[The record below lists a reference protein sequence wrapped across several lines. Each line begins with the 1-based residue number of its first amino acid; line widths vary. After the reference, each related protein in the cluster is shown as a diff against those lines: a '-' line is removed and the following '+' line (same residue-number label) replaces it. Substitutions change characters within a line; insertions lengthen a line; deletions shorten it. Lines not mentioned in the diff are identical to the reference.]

1 VSARTTKATDGTT
14 DSNSDGAA
22 PTTEGTPDDLDR
34 VTHGA
39 GEGSGEDAGDDLR
52 EGTGEVT
59 SGRITPVERLFFLSV
74 ALLALW
80 VGSFGAFAPRSV
92 DWALPWLVPP
102 LHARFLGA
110 MYLSGAVFMIGAT
123 VARRWSAIRVVVP
136 MCAIWT
142 GLLLLVSLLHLPEF
156 DWRKQ
161 QVWIWFGA
169 YLVFPAGAALIAWR
183 RRHDRSNSPGPS
195 LPPWLRAYLVGQ
207 AVVVLPLAGALL
219 LFPAAVAPVWPWPI
233 TPLLAHLYSA
243 PFFSFGLGALLA
255 TRQRALA
262 DVRLYVLATFV
273 FAAGVLVASVVHR
286 ALFSTADLS
295 DWLWFYAFVY
305 ATLALGAATLQA
317 FRPTPPARR
326 LARPKSEVRRP
337 TSQVEPAGGS
347 GQGGVGDVG
356 PGTWDL
362 GPGT

>member
-14 DSNSDGAA
+14 DRRSDGAA
-22 PTTEGTPDDLDR
+22 GADLATEGTTDDLDR

-39 GEGSGEDAGDDLR
+39 GEGPGDDLR

-59 SGRITPVERLFFLSV
+59 SGRITPAERLFFLSV

-219 LFPAAVAPVWPWPI
+219 LSPAAVATVWPWAI

-243 PFFSFGLGALLA
+243 PFFSFGVGALLA
-255 TRQRALA
+255 ARQRALA
-262 DVRLYVLATFV
+262 DVGLYVLATFV
-273 FAAGVLVASVVHR
+273 FAVGVLAASVVHR

-305 ATLALGAATLQA
+305 ATLALGVATLQA
-317 FRPTPPARR
+317 LRPAPRPA
-326 LARPKSEVRRP
+326 RP
-337 TSQVEPAGGS
+337 TSEVLGLTSPA
-347 GQGGVGDVG
+347 
-356 PGTWDL
+356 PDL
-362 GPGT
+362 RPETRDPRPQP